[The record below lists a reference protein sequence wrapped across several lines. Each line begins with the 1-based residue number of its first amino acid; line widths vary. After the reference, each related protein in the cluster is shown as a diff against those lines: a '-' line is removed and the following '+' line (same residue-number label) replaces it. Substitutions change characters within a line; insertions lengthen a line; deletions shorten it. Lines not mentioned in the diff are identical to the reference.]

1 MHKRIIAAAAAILC
15 LSCACQATPQKAYV
29 TSKTGEDAQ
38 TAPAAAAAENE
49 DAPPAE
55 SSARVW
61 SDTVT
66 SAGGDVVFTVSL
78 EPAAT
83 PEELPVLHAAP
94 QLFTAAEGER
104 IAQALLPGAD
114 FYENTSQMSKLEI
127 EQEILRL
134 KALLGDREALEAYYD
149 GNEEAIVYVT
159 QMYEQQI
166 ETYEQLYPDAP
177 DAVQDTPCDWTFHPT
192 SYYDGT
198 AEEDGWDNI
207 RAKAVSD
214 GIRYEYNVYVR
225 TGDYLKSI
233 IHAYADDIAQSDEE
247 LYSSQPLEEDDCMAR
262 AHSILDSLGFG
273 EWEVASLEIRQSE
286 QGLYTAEAYARPVF
300 HGLPL
305 LNAELLGADPEDAY
319 AVNYE
324 GASIRIKMNDRCWTA
339 FEFSAPLDVEPD
351 GETADLLPF
360 DTVFEKLCAYLRL
373 LDAKGFS
380 AEEHAEVT
388 VDRVELG
395 YSRIRVKDNS
405 SEFYLVPSYTFSWTP
420 AGMTSASPAIPLV
433 TINAVDGTII
443 DMDLGY

>member
-1 MHKRIIAAAAAILC
+1 MYRRIIAAAVTILC

-38 TAPAAAAAENE
+38 TAPAAAAAENK
-49 DAPPAE
+49 DAPQTE

-83 PEELPVLHAAP
+83 PEELPVLHATP
-94 QLFTAAEGER
+94 HLFTATEGKR
-104 IAQALLPGAD
+104 IAQALLPGTA
-114 FYENTSQMSKLEI
+114 FYENTRQMSKLEI

-134 KALLGDREALEAYYD
+134 KALLGDREALETYYD
-149 GNEEAIVYVT
+149 GNEEAIAYVT
-159 QMYEQQI
+159 QIYEQQI

-177 DAVQDTPCDWTFHPT
+177 DTVQDTPCDWIFHPT
-192 SYYDGT
+192 SYYDET
-198 AEEDGWDNI
+198 AKDDGWDNI
-207 RAKAVSD
+207 MAKAASD
-214 GIRYEYNVYVR
+214 GIQYKYNVYVR

-233 IHAYADDIAQSDEE
+233 IHAYADDISQSDEE
-247 LYSSQPLEEDDCMAR
+247 LYSSHPLEADDCMAR
-262 AHSILDSLGFG
+262 ARSILDSLGFG
-273 EWEVASLEIRQSE
+273 EWEVSSLEIRQSE
-286 QGLYTAEAYARPVF
+286 QGLYTANAYARPVF

-305 LNAELLGADPEDAY
+305 LNAELLASDPENAY
-319 AVNYE
+319 AINYD
-324 GASIRIKMNDRCWTA
+324 GTSIRIRMSGQSWTA
-339 FEFSAPLDVEPD
+339 FEFSAPLDVDPD
-351 GETADLLPF
+351 GETAVLLPF
-360 DTVFEKLCAYLRL
+360 ETVFEKLCSYLRL

-395 YSRIRVKDNS
+395 YSRIRVRDNS
-405 SEFYLVPSYTFSWTP
+405 SEFYLVPSYAFSWTP

-443 DMDLGY
+443 DMNLGY